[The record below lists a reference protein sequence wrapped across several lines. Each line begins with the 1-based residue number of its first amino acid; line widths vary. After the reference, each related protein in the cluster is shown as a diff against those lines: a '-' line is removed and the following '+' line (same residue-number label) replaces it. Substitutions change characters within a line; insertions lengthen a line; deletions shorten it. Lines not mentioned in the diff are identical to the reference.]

1 MPATDSAVASDWLD
15 QTALIPADCEKNDQ
29 NMNNY
34 HIMIANTSIPVM
46 EEGRYNQAGLIDYGI
61 SHGTQSGGAIAT

>member
-15 QTALIPADCEKNDQ
+15 QTALIPTDCEKNDQ

-34 HIMIANTSIPVM
+34 HIMTANTSIPRKV
-46 EEGRYNQAGLIDYGI
+46 GNQAGLIDYGI
-61 SHGTQSGGAIAT
+61 SHGTLSKSGEL